1 MAKKIG
7 IIGGGISGLTAA
19 FLLKQKG
26 FDVTLFEKSG
36 RVGGN
41 IRTVEV
47 DGFKIEYA
55 PNSLL
60 KSPRL
65 VDLIKALN
73 LEGQVLAA
81 NAVNKKRYVLREGR
95 LKSLPMTLAKMATD
109 DYFSWR
115 RVCGC

>member
-1 MAKKIG
+1 MTNSKANKIG

-19 FLLKQKG
+19 FLLKNKG
-26 FDVTLFEKSG
+26 FDVSLFEKSA

-41 IRTVEV
+41 IQTVNI

-65 VDLIKALN
+65 VDLIKDLN
-73 LEGQVLAA
+73 LA
-81 NAVNKKRYVLREGR
+81 NHKLQRRMRRIKSVMFCGMVR
-95 LKSLPMTLAKMATD
+95 LNLC
-109 DYFSWR
+109 R
-115 RVCGC
+115 